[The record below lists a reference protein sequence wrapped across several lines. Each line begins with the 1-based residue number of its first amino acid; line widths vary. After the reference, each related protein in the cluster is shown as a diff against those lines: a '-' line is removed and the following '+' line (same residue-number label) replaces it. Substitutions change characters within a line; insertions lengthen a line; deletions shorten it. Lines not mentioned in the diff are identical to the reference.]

1 MPSSETRWCL
11 AFPLGLMKRALRLA
25 LETGRINDG
34 PGTLGTV
41 PHADKMTPA
50 QYPML
55 GAPSAK
61 AHRDG
66 LEQIAIFLQ
75 LLDGSFDLLGENPA
89 ER

>member
-1 MPSSETRWCL
+1 
-11 AFPLGLMKRALRLA
+11 
-25 LETGRINDG
+25 
-34 PGTLGTV
+34 
-41 PHADKMTPA
+41 MTPA

-75 LLDGSFDLLGENPA
+75 LLDGSFNLKKGKIPQSGDMTDGVPGGSQVLFFLISPNYSIGEWRYHLQIL
-89 ER
+89 EGD